1 MTVLNENHK
10 AHHILLLSTSILLN
24 PFCPK
29 YSSLPHNT
37 VVDLIGKDIVVD
49 VLGIEQA
56 VLLYHIC
63 QIALESYSCNF
74 TRYIFEVTRTICHA
88 VYFWLIYLVLF
99 HFHILVLGNFTF
111 KFINLLSKN
120 YGMTFLEFIRMH
132 LFYFERQS

>member
-1 MTVLNENHK
+1 MLINTSANHFTSFILFSLSAGKCLTVLNENHK

-49 VLGIEQA
+49 VLAIEQA

-74 TRYIFEVTRTICHA
+74 TRYIFEVTRTICPCSVFLAHLSS
-88 VYFWLIYLVLF
+88 VVSFSYFGSRKF
-99 HFHILVLGNFTF
+99 HF
-111 KFINLLSKN
+111 
-120 YGMTFLEFIRMH
+120 
-132 LFYFERQS
+132 